1 MIHVIHEA
9 SHQLFYRKD
18 EEQRSSRLFFIKI
31 LYFILFII
39 YFSNVAENSV
49 TFSLK
54 VESFRRFLK
63 QLRFDEL
70 LLKSSGSLTPCR
82 LLHAAQASF
91 QNKTGG
97 VGDGAAL
104 KEKVIIEPSLKSCA
118 AVYFNEW
125 TRGLWVN
132 CRSSCCGV
140 SLEETRCNRRP
151 SCLRARRTF
160 PSCFHASSPLRHRRG
175 MKAERGR
182 RRPQTAWLSKF
193 PVILCEVKGQL
204 TASGKR
210 CSGDSRSNGVLC
222 LSLLLREGEGQEPG
236 WVKRSEVN

>member
-1 MIHVIHEA
+1 MPLRRPFRIRLAVWGMVEA
-9 SHQLFYRKD
+9 WRRKLLLSCRWSRVQLFTLMSKW
-18 EEQRSSRLFFIKI
+18 E
-31 LYFILFII
+31 
-39 YFSNVAENSV
+39 
-49 TFSLK
+49 
-54 VESFRRFLK
+54 
-63 QLRFDEL
+63 
-70 LLKSSGSLTPCR
+70 
-82 LLHAAQASF
+82 
-91 QNKTGG
+91 
-97 VGDGAAL
+97 
-104 KEKVIIEPSLKSCA
+104 
-118 AVYFNEW
+118 
-125 TRGLWVN
+125 GLWVN

-140 SLEETRCNRRP
+140 SLEETRCNRSP

-182 RRPQTAWLSKF
+182 RGPQTAWLSKF

-210 CSGDSRSNGVLC
+210 CSGDSRSSDVLC